1 MKRFLLAG
9 ASLMAL
15 ITATASASA
24 TTIPV
29 SGAIVDFI
37 VPTDGTYQII
47 AFGAQGGINGRNGGS
62 PSIAGGLGAEMGGEI
77 FLAAGSQLKIAVGGM
92 GASGSG
98 SYAGGGGGGSFVVG
112 PGSDG
117 LLVAAGGGGGAGGS
131 QNTNK
136 GQFGYGGQTVAD
148 ATDGFGSVLHRGVGS
163 NGSEGLAGI
172 ATGGGYGGG
181 GGGGGF
187 NFGGASGYGEFGGIG
202 GGGGGGYP
210 GLEGGAGAGKSG
222 NGGFGGGGGGG
233 LSADVGNYGG
243 GGGGGGFSGG
253 GGGEGDY
260 HNGNF
265 YGGGGGGGGSFD
277 ALDVP
282 IREGGVHEGGG
293 EVMITL
299 LEGGPLPA
307 VPEPST
313 WVMIATGFAALGFAG
328 LFRRRKA

>member
-1 MKRFLLAG
+1 MKRFLLTG
-9 ASLMAL
+9 ASLLAL
-15 ITATASASA
+15 MTATATASA
-24 TTIPV
+24 TTIPF
-29 SGAIVDFI
+29 SGAIVDFV
-37 VPTDGTYQII
+37 VPTT
-47 AFGAQGGINGRNGGS
+47 ASTKLPHLAPRAASMARNGGS
-62 PSIAGGLGAEMGGEI
+62 PSVAGGLGAEMGGEI
-77 FLAAGSQLKIAVGGM
+77 FLEAGSQLKIAVGGM

-98 SYAGGGGGGSFVVG
+98 SYAGGGGGGSFVIG
-112 PGSDG
+112 PGLDG

-136 GQFGYGGQTVAD
+136 GQSGYGGQTVVAG
-148 ATDGFGSVLHRGVGS
+148 TDGFGSFLHRGVGG
-163 NGSEGLAGI
+163 NGSGGIGGI

-187 NFGGASGYGEFGGIG
+187 DLGGASGYGEFGGVG

-210 GLEGGAGAGKSG
+210 GLEGGAGAAKSG

-282 IREGGVHEGGG
+282 IREGGVMEGNG
-293 EVMITL
+293 EVTITM
-299 LEGGPLPA
+299 LEGGPLPP

-313 WVMIATGFAALGFAG
+313 WAMMATGFAALGLLG
-328 LFRRRKA
+328 LRRRRKA